1 MMKMRKETAPLPNSI
16 GYDLTLRQIKKVS
29 NNQISL
35 NDKLE
40 NICKLLYDAVSYYD
54 WVGFY
59 LVDKSKR
66 DELILGPF
74 VGTPTEHVRIA
85 FGEGV
90 CGQVAEQKKT
100 MTVQDVSQE
109 KNYLSCNIDVRSEIV
124 VPIFKNIEIV
134 GEIDI
139 DSHSVSPFT
148 NDDKI
153 FIEKVAKIVSNF
165 ITQV

>member
-1 MMKMRKETAPLPNSI
+1 MRKETAPLPNSI
-16 GYDLTLRQIKKVS
+16 GYDSILRQIKKVCKS
-29 NNQISL
+29 QISL

-59 LVDKSKR
+59 LVDKIR
-66 DELILGPF
+66 QLTDELILGPF
-74 VGTPTEHVRIA
+74 VGTPAEHVRIA

-109 KNYLSCNIDVRSEIV
+109 KNYLSCNPEVKSEIV
-124 VPIFKNIEIV
+124 VPIFKNTEIV

-148 NDDKI
+148 KDDKI

-165 ITQV
+165 IIQV

>member
-59 LVDKSKR
+59 LVDKSKER
-66 DELILGPF
+66 
-74 VGTPTEHVRIA
+74 
-85 FGEGV
+85 
-90 CGQVAEQKKT
+90 
-100 MTVQDVSQE
+100 
-109 KNYLSCNIDVRSEIV
+109 
-124 VPIFKNIEIV
+124 
-134 GEIDI
+134 
-139 DSHSVSPFT
+139 
-148 NDDKI
+148 
-153 FIEKVAKIVSNF
+153 
-165 ITQV
+165 